1 MKLCAGC
8 ALFVRQN
15 ARFRGP
21 YPFKTSDFR
30 FFRGKT
36 RTPFLETTRL
46 LISCRCCYRLQYAT
60 NSSFTGAI
68 THSEGN
74 FTTTTV
80 FGLSPNTNYYFRVI
94 AFGSNTYRDSDW
106 SATLNLRERFVED
119 GLEAALDR
127 KKRLTPPTSPIFDG
141 RAEAHLE
148 RLACTSPP
156 EGRRRWTLQLLADK
170 CVELSIVPHTSHETV
185 RSVLKKTNLSLT
197 SRNAG

>member
-1 MKLCAGC
+1 MKKIYKVTLTGDER
-8 ALFVRQN
+8 LELTQLVSK
-15 ARFRGP
+15 G
-21 YPFKTSDFR
+21 KTSAQKIKHANILLAVD
-30 FFRGKT
+30 
-36 RTPFLETTRL
+36 ETEHGRV
-46 LISCRCCYRLQYAT
+46 SD
-60 NSSFTGAI
+60 
-68 THSEGN
+68 SEVAKQFHCHAN
-74 FTTTTV
+74 TV
-80 FGLSPNTNYYFRVI
+80 
-94 AFGSNTYRDSDW
+94 A
-106 SATLNLRERFVED
+106 NLRERFVEE

-148 RLACTSPP
+148 RLACSSPP